1 MFWQFNAKARL
12 FSSFP
17 PHRTRPLVLQQY
29 RAQGTSRNLLGLL
42 VETFLTPNLC
52 GEKPTDA
59 VSFIYSGMHCGEKK
73 LCFPHPPLKPS
84 VNLKKNAMLSI
95 LVFGPKR
102 KKTNKHNT

>member
-12 FSSFP
+12 FFKFPP

-29 RAQGTSRNLLGLL
+29 HAQGTCRNLLGLL

-59 VSFIYSGMHCGEKK
+59 VSFIYSVMHVKTK
-73 LCFPHPPLKPS
+73 NFFFFLPPIKTFSKP
-84 VNLKKNAMLSI
+84 KKNAMFSI
-95 LVFGPKR
+95 LVFGTK
-102 KKTNKHNT
+102 

>member
-29 RAQGTSRNLLGLL
+29 HAQGTCRNLLGLL

-59 VSFIYSGMHCGEKK
+59 VSFIYSVMHVKTK
-73 LCFPHPPLKPS
+73 NFFFLPPIKTFSKP
-84 VNLKKNAMLSI
+84 KKNAMFSI
-95 LVFGPKR
+95 LVFGTK
-102 KKTNKHNT
+102 